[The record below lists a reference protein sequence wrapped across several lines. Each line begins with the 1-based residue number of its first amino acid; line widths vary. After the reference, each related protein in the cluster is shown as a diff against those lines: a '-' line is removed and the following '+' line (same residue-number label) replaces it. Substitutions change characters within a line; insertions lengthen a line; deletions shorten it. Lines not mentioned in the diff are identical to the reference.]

1 MSNQTRFVG
10 SFRFKPRLGTFVKAV
25 MIRDLNALIEP
36 QHDQELKLLQ
46 RSLSVEFDLISV
58 ISHFCDEAAL
68 GFFEKYKDNFQEF
81 CFYVYL
87 IGDPDFQIQYNE
99 KIL

>member
-1 MSNQTRFVG
+1 MSSQVRFVG
-10 SFRFKPRLGTFVKAV
+10 SFRFKPRLGEIVKAV
-25 MIRDLNALIEP
+25 ITRDLNALIEP
-36 QHDQELKLLQ
+36 QNGQELKLQ
-46 RSLSVEFDLISV
+46 RSLAVEFDLISV
-58 ISHFCDEAAL
+58 SSHYCDESAC